1 MKELLTT
8 PCYMLK
14 ITDDAAGT
22 TESKL
27 GGVPYWPEGM
37 DYPAD
42 KLFLAQIN
50 MKDIPD
56 NTDFPEEGMLQFF
69 IGISD
74 TYGLFEEDFA
84 VVFHKE
90 IGTPAEVQPNP
101 CEFTPIE
108 KPGRILVGEKTM
120 EKMSVT
126 DYRFPYPDDESAYD
140 DPELIGDGSKLLGY
154 PCFTQYDPREY
165 EENKR
170 KYDRLLLQLDSDE
183 HICWGDIGI
192 ANFFINEQKL
202 AEGDFSDVFYNW
214 DCC

>member
-1 MKELLTT
+1 MKELLTA
-8 PCYMLK
+8 PCYILK
-14 ITDDAAGT
+14 ITDDAAGA
-22 TESKL
+22 TESTL

-90 IGTPAEVQPNP
+90 IGTPAKVQPNP

-108 KPGRILVGEKTM
+108 KPGRI
-120 EKMSVT
+120 
-126 DYRFPYPDDESAYD
+126 
-140 DPELIGDGSKLLGY
+140 LIGDGSKLLGY

-165 EENKR
+165 EEEKR